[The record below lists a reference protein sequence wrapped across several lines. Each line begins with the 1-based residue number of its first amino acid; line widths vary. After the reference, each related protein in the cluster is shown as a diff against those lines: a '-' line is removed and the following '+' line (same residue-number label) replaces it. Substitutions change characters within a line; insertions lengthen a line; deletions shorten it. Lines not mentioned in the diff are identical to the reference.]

1 MAVRSADRY
10 VRLVDVGKGAVLGE
24 VWHGQLVNAVAWSPC
39 GAKVRARGGVQI
51 GVAPGSL
58 LDLEN

>member
-1 MAVRSADRY
+1 MRI
-10 VRLVDVGKGAVLGE
+10 VDVGKGAVLGE

-39 GAKVRARGGVQI
+39 GAKVRARGGVRVQI